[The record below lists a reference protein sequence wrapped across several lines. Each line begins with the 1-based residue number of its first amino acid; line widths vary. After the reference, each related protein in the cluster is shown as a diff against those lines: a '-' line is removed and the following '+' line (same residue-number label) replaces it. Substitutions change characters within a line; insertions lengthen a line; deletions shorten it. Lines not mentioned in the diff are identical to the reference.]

1 MQCILVEMDNFEE
14 FADIKIQLY
23 FINIYIAVQ
32 E

>member
-23 FINIYIAVQ
+23 PIKIYIAVQ